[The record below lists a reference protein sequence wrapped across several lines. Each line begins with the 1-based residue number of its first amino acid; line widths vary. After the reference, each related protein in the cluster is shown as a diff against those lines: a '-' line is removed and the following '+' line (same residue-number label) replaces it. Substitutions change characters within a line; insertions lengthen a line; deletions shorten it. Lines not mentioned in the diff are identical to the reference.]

1 MSSKILSMFANA
13 LTVDDKYS
21 RDNREAILQHV
32 ETIFSRKPITIRQI
46 FIACFKCIWDWA
58 LRKK

>member
-21 RDNREAILQHV
+21 RDNREAILQQV

-46 FIACFKCIWDWA
+46 FIACFKCI
-58 LRKK
+58 